1 MNTIE
6 TSKQRAGNAP
16 TDLSQFGER
25 LAGTI
30 YTYRPGAYAVVFD
43 ADQCVAVVKNK
54 YGYYFLL
61 GGGADPGETT
71 EETLRREVLE
81 ESGYD
86 IQIHR
91 KLGEAIECFW
101 SEIDQR
107 HFEVHGHFYAASFGQ
122 RVRDPVDDHHVLV
135 WLTAEEAVKQLCRES
150 QAWAVRQAV
159 ESGYDMRR

>member
-1 MNTIE
+1 LNTIR
-6 TSKQRAGNAP
+6 TYKHRAGNVQTEFP
-16 TDLSQFGER
+16 QFGER
-25 LAGTI
+25 IAGNN

-43 ADQCVAVVKNK
+43 ADQRVAVVKNK

-61 GGGADPGETT
+61 GGGAEPSETM
-71 EETLRREVLE
+71 EETLHREVLE
-81 ESGYD
+81 ESGYN

-107 HFEVHGHFYAASFGQ
+107 HFEVHGHFYAVSFGQ
-122 RVRDPVDDHHVLV
+122 RVREPVNDHHILI
-135 WLTAEEAVKQLCRES
+135 WLTAEEAVKQLCRQS

-159 ESGYDMRR
+159 ESNNYFAN